1 MEIIMKRTMFSLM
14 ALCLLLG
21 KAQAFCGFYVAKA
34 DATLFNETS
43 QVILVRDGDH
53 TTVTMSSDFKGDVKD
68 FAMVIPV
75 PVILKQ
81 EDVRVVDQSIFD
93 HFDSYSAPRI
103 VEYYDESPCYENR
116 ELMYDSAP
124 AATSGAYNMAKDE
137 DKKEMATGVTIEAK
151 YTVGEYD
158 ILILSAK
165 ESDGLKTWLT
175 DNGYK
180 IPQKAE
186 EVLEPYIKSKMKF
199 FVVKVNLEEQAKKGY
214 ETLRPLQ
221 ISFNSNKFMLP
232 LRLGMAN
239 SKGSQDMIVY
249 AFSKKGRVETVNYRT
264 AKVPTDINI
273 PLFVRD
279 KFSQYYVDLFNRSY
293 VQEGKNAVMLEFAW
307 DLSGTSMVKCDPCTG
322 TIPVYSDLVEA
333 GITWLKQ
340 PYNQWSS
347 YQGDVYITRLHVR
360 YDREHF
366 PQDLFFEETP
376 NQEHFQA
383 RYILQYPAQV
393 GTDCPK
399 AKPYFKQVYNRRVK
413 ELNQLASATGWDISK
428 YESYLDEYASK
439 AGVNHVKKGTMV
451 APPVQPSNGDGNGN
465 QPSDNGS
472 NVTNAPIT
480 YQPIDD
486 KAVDNNPYLYVW
498 VALMGVLVVLSLAF
512 KPKSTVSAAK

>member
-1 MEIIMKRTMFSLM
+1 MKRLM
-14 ALCLLLG
+14 LLSLLG
-21 KAQAFCGFYVAKA
+21 LVLGKTYAFCGFYVAKA

-43 QVILVRDGDH
+43 QVILVRDGEH
-53 TTVTMSSDFKGDVKD
+53 TIITMSSDFKGDVKD

-75 PVILKQ
+75 PVILK
-81 EDVRVVDQSIFD
+81 EGDVKVVDQSLFD
-93 HFDSYSAPRI
+93 HLDSYSAPRI
-103 VEYYDESPCYENR
+103 VEYYDQSPCYQER
-116 ELMYDSAP
+116 EYMYDSAP
-124 AATSGAYNMAKDE
+124 VSASSGLTSNKFEQRKD
-137 DKKEMATGVTIEAK
+137 KALGVTIEAK

-175 DNGYK
+175 ENGYK
-180 IPQKAE
+180 IPTKAE

-249 AFSKKGRVETVNYRT
+249 AFSKKGRVEAVNYRT

-273 PLFVRD
+273 PLFVRE
-279 KFSQYYVDLFNRSY
+279 KFSQYYVDLFNRSFT
-293 VQEGKNAVMLEFAW
+293 QEGKDAVMLEFAW

-322 TIPVYSDLVEA
+322 SIPTYDDLREA
-333 GITWLKQ
+333 GIEWLKS
-340 PYNQWSS
+340 PS
-347 YQGDVYITRLHVR
+347 YQYGNYGGDVYITRLHVR

-376 NQEHFQA
+376 NKEQFQA

-393 GTDCPK
+393 GTDCSE
-399 AKPYFKQVYNRRVK
+399 AKRYFKQVYNRRVK
-413 ELNQLASATGWDISK
+413 ELNQLASATGWDVSK
-428 YESYLDEYASK
+428 YDAYLDEYASR
-439 AGVNHVKKGTMV
+439 AGVQHIKKGSMAV
-451 APPVQPSNGDGNGN
+451 PLVKPSQGDGNNN
-465 QPSDNGS
+465 QPNSGGEGGNGG
-472 NVTNAPIT
+472 APIT
-480 YQPIDD
+480 QPVYQPVSDVG
-486 KAVDNNPYLYVW
+486 ANTNTNLYVW
-498 VALMGVLVVLSLAF
+498 VAFIAILVALSLAF
-512 KPKSTVSAAK
+512 GPKHKVGTAK